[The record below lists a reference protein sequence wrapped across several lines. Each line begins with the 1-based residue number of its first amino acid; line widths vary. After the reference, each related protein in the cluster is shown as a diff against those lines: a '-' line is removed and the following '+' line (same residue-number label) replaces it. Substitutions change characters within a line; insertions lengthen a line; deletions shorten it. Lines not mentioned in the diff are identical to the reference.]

1 MAKKTSR
8 EVNIE
13 YKLIN
18 SQFNASI
25 KGIQSEITSLTKS
38 FKLQSEQM
46 KLTGSESEKL
56 GATLNH
62 LKQKQALQKEKT
74 EEIRKALENAKKTMG
89 ENSTEAKKWA
99 NQLVDSQKAEA
110 VLGNQISLTNQK
122 LAEAQKAESA
132 AAKASQERKEKL
144 KELASEQD
152 KVTSKMDALTAK
164 YNAQVTALGNNAS
177 ESDKL
182 KVKQAYLKEAMATT
196 KQEVKGLEESLKIAK
211 QEFGA
216 NSVEVNKLEKELA
229 EATTKA
235 KAFENEYA
243 NVGNTAKKVSDKLTT
258 TGKAISNIGDSYSK
272 RVSLPLLAGIGATVK
287 VASDLETAF
296 TGVRKTVDEVRD
308 KNGKL
313 VISYKDLENGIIEM
327 SKTMPTSAVEIAGV
341 VEAAGQL
348 GVKAN
353 DVLSFSK
360 TMVQMGEA
368 TNLSATD
375 AATSIARFT
384 NIMGGSLGQVNRL
397 GSAIVYLG
405 NNYATTESEITAMA
419 MRLAGSGHQI
429 GLTQQNVLALATA
442 MSSLGIE
449 AEAGGSSMS
458 KVMTKMQNAVMGP
471 QEAFKGFQE
480 ELSKVGLT
488 YHDVKL
494 AVESGGKALE
504 EMANKTG
511 YTKSG
516 LKDLV
521 KEFDTGQSK
530 IELFAQVAGM
540 SSEQF
545 AKIFKEKPIEA
556 INAFVKGLGEM
567 SKRGENV
574 NTVLND
580 LGITEL
586 RETDTLKRLSGGQD
600 ILSNAIKDA
609 NKAWDKNNAL
619 TNEAQKKNDTFAGKM
634 SMLKN
639 EVIAFMNDAGRPIAD
654 ALKTMFEHLKPVL
667 EAIGRLAK
675 KFNEASPETQKLVM
689 VIGLVVIAIG
699 PLLSIVGRLITG
711 LGTLTGAWATAFGGA
726 EAVTPAVKGLSMV
739 LKGLSKIA
747 GPILTVFKSLFTGLG
762 GVFARLLPMVSG
774 AFQAVAAFIIAN
786 PIALAIAAAVAAL
799 IFIWV
804 KWGDDI
810 KAFFKKHWEETK
822 KIFADG
828 WKAISDFLTN
838 IWKGFV
844 EGAKAIWEG
853 LKNVFKFLW
862 EAIKEIFN
870 IGWIAVSTPITLAMN
885 TFVAGVKAIWEP
897 LSQFFKGMWDGIK
910 EVATSTWQAISDFTN
925 AIWTPI
931 SEFLKGIWQGICDL
945 AKSIFGGIKDAI
957 SGYFNFIKDSI
968 VMPVWNS
975 ITGFLSGIWNGIKSK
990 ATEIFGNIKS
1000 FLGTTWDNI
1009 KSATSSTWEN
1019 IKTNL
1024 GQHWDNIKTS
1034 ASNKFTSIKQNITTV
1049 WNAVKVVSGGVWE
1062 QVKQTVSGKID
1073 GIKSKVRSGL
1083 DAISGFFKSC
1093 RLKLPHIDL
1102 PHFSID
1108 GEFSLNPPSVPHLSV
1123 DWYKTGGIAKSASI
1137 VGIGEAGKEAVV
1149 PLEGRYMQ
1157 PFAQAIA
1164 DRMNFENSNG
1174 GVINIVLNQDI
1185 KETADFRKG
1194 MDIVDRELRRRGFK
1208 LNYGT
1213 GVV

>member
-56 GATLNH
+56 GATLDH

-99 NQLVDSQKAEA
+99 SQLMDSQKAEA
-110 VLGNQISLTNQK
+110 TLGNQISITNQK

-144 KELASEQD
+144 RELASEQD

-182 KVKQAYLKEAMATT
+182 KVRQTYLKEAMATT
-196 KQEVKGLEESLKIAK
+196 KQEVKGLEESLKVAK

-229 EATTKA
+229 EATAKA
-235 KAFENEYA
+235 KEFENEYS
-243 NVGNTAKKVSDKLTT
+243 NVGSTAKRVSDKLSN
-258 TGKAISNIGDSYSK
+258 TGKTISNIGDSYSK
-272 RVSLPLLAGIGATVK
+272 KVSLPLLAGIGATVK

-308 KNGKL
+308 KNGNL

-384 NIMGGSLGQVNRL
+384 NIMGGSLGQVDRL
-397 GSAIVYLG
+397 GSSIVYLG

-449 AEAGGSSMS
+449 ADAGGSSMS

-471 QEAFKGFQE
+471 QEAFKAFQG
-480 ELSKVGLT
+480 ELSRVGVT
-488 YHDVKL
+488 YQDVRAAIEK
-494 AVESGGKALE
+494 SGETLE

-511 YTKSG
+511 YTKSA
-516 LKDLV
+516 LKDMV
-521 KEFDTGQSK
+521 KEFDEGQSK
-530 IELFAQVAGM
+530 IDLFAKVAGM

-545 AKIFKEKPIEA
+545 AKTFKEKPIEA

-574 NTVLND
+574 NTVLSD

-609 NKAWDKNNAL
+609 NKAWDENNAL
-619 TNEAQKKNDTFAGKM
+619 TNEAQKRNDTFAGKM
-634 SMLKN
+634 GMLKN
-639 EVIAFMNDAGRPIAD
+639 EIIAFMNDAGKPIAD

-675 KFNEASPETQKLVM
+675 KFNEASPETQKMVM
-689 VIGLVVIAIG
+689 MIGLLVIAIG
-699 PLLSIVGRLITG
+699 PVLSIVGRLITG

-726 EAVTPAVKGLSMV
+726 KAATPAVRGLAIV
-739 LKGLSKIA
+739 LKGLSKLG

-762 GVFARLLPMVSG
+762 GVFARLLPMVAG
-774 AFQAVAAFIIAN
+774 AFQAIGAFIIAN
-786 PIALAIAAAVAAL
+786 PIALAVAAAVAAL

-822 KIFADG
+822 QIFLDG
-828 WKAISDFLTN
+828 WNAVTEGITN
-838 IWKGFV
+838 AWNSFI
-844 EGAKAIWEG
+844 EGAKTLWENFK
-853 LKNVFKFLW
+853 LVFKFLW
-862 EAIKEIFN
+862 DHIKEIFM
-870 IGWIAVSTPITLAMN
+870 ISWEAITSPITLAMKL
-885 TFVAGVKAIWEP
+885 FVGVIKTIWEP
-897 LSQFFKGMWDGIK
+897 MTQFF
-910 EVATSTWQAISDFTN
+910 SQTWG
-925 AIWTPI
+925 
-931 SEFLKGIWQGICDL
+931 K
-945 AKSIFGGIKDAI
+945 
-957 SGYFNFIKDSI
+957 IKDSATNT
-968 VMPVWNS
+968 WNS
-975 ITGFLSGIWNGIKSK
+975 TTNYLQTTWTNLKTK
-990 ATEIFGNIKS
+990 ASETFTNMKT
-1000 FLGTTWDNI
+1000 FLGVTWDFI
-1009 KSATSSTWEN
+1009 KNTTSSTWSN

-1024 GQHWDNIKTS
+1024 GQHWDNIRSNASTKFDSIRQTISTS
-1034 ASNKFTSIKQNITTV
+1034 WGSIKSISGTT
-1049 WNAVKVVSGGVWE
+1049 WDFI
-1062 QVKQTVSGKID
+1062 KQSIGSKMD
-1073 GIKSKVRSGL
+1073 GIKSRIRSGL
-1083 DAISGFFKSC
+1083 DAIAGFFRNC
-1093 RLKLPHIDL
+1093 RLELPHIRL
-1102 PHFSID
+1102 PHFSIS
-1108 GEFSLNPPSVPHLSV
+1108 GGFSLDPPSIPHISV
-1123 DWYKTGGIAKSASI
+1123 AWYKTGGIAKSASI
-1137 VGIGEAGKEAVV
+1137 VGIGEAGREAVV

-1164 DRMNFENSNG
+1164 DRMNFENSHG
-1174 GVINIVLNQDI
+1174 GIINIVLNQDI

-1194 MDIVDRELRRRGFK
+1194 MDIVDHELRKRGYK
-1208 LNYGT
+1208 LSYGT
-1213 GVV
+1213 GVI

>member
-56 GATLNH
+56 GVTLDH

-89 ENSTEAKKWA
+89 ENSTEANKWA
-99 NQLVDSQKAEA
+99 SQLLDSQKAEA
-110 VLGNQISLTNQK
+110 TLGNQISITNQK

-144 KELASEQD
+144 RELASEQD

-164 YNAQVTALGNNAS
+164 YNAQVAALGNNAS

-182 KVKQAYLKEAMATT
+182 RIRQAYLKEAMATT
-196 KQEVKGLEESLKIAK
+196 KQEVKGLEESLKVAK

-229 EATTKA
+229 EATAKA
-235 KAFENEYA
+235 KEFENEYS
-243 NVGNTAKKVSDKLTT
+243 NVGSTAKRVSDKLSN
-258 TGKAISNIGDSYSK
+258 TGKTISNIGDSYSK

-308 KNGKL
+308 KNGNL

-384 NIMGGSLGQVNRL
+384 NIMGGSLGQVDRL
-397 GSAIVYLG
+397 GSSIVYLG

-449 AEAGGSSMS
+449 ADAGGSSMS

-471 QEAFKGFQE
+471 QEAFKAFQN
-480 ELSKVGLT
+480 ELSRVGVT
-488 YHDVKL
+488 YQDVRAAIEK
-494 AVESGGKALE
+494 GGETLE

-511 YTKSG
+511 YTKSA
-516 LKDLV
+516 LKDMA
-521 KEFDTGQSK
+521 KEFDEGQSK
-530 IELFAQVAGM
+530 IDLFAKVAGM

-545 AKIFKEKPIEA
+545 AKTFKEKPIEA

-574 NTVLND
+574 NTVLSD

-600 ILSNAIKDA
+600 ILSNAINDA
-609 NKAWDKNNAL
+609 NKAWDENNAL
-619 TNEAQKKNDTFAGKM
+619 TNEAQKRNDTFAGKM
-634 SMLKN
+634 GMLKN
-639 EVIAFMNDAGRPIAD
+639 EIIAFMNDAGKPIAD

-675 KFNEASPETQKLVM
+675 KFNEASPETQKMVM
-689 VIGLVVIAIG
+689 AIGLVVIAIG
-699 PLLSIVGRLITG
+699 PVLSIVGRLITG
-711 LGTLTGAWATAFGGA
+711 LGTLTGAWATAFAGA
-726 EAVTPAVKGLSMV
+726 EAATPAVKGLSMV
-739 LKGLSKIA
+739 LKGLSKLG
-747 GPILTVFKSLFTGLG
+747 GPILTVFKGLFSGL
-762 GVFARLLPMVSG
+762 
-774 AFQAVAAFIIAN
+774 AV
-786 PIALAIAAAVAAL
+786 AAAVAAL

-810 KAFFKKHWEETK
+810 KAFFRKHWEETK
-822 KIFADG
+822 QIFLEG
-828 WKAISDFLTN
+828 WNAVTEGITN
-838 IWKGFV
+838 AWNSFI
-844 EGAKAIWEG
+844 EGAKTLWENFK
-853 LKNVFKFLW
+853 LVFKFLW
-862 EAIKEIFN
+862 DHIKEIFM
-870 IGWIAVSTPITLAMN
+870 ISWEAITSPITLAMKL
-885 TFVAGVKAIWEP
+885 FVGVIKTIWEP
-897 LSQFFKGMWDGIK
+897 MTQFF
-910 EVATSTWQAISDFTN
+910 SQTWG
-925 AIWTPI
+925 
-931 SEFLKGIWQGICDL
+931 K
-945 AKSIFGGIKDAI
+945 
-957 SGYFNFIKDSI
+957 IKDSATNT
-968 VMPVWNS
+968 WNS
-975 ITGFLSGIWNGIKSK
+975 TTNYLQTTWTNLKTK
-990 ATEIFGNIKS
+990 ASETFTNMKT
-1000 FLGTTWDNI
+1000 FLGVTWDFI
-1009 KSATSSTWEN
+1009 KNTTSSTWSN

-1024 GQHWDNIKTS
+1024 GQHWDNIRSNASTKFDSIRQTISTS
-1034 ASNKFTSIKQNITTV
+1034 WGSIKSISGTT
-1049 WNAVKVVSGGVWE
+1049 WDFI
-1062 QVKQTVSGKID
+1062 KQSIGSKMD
-1073 GIKSKVRSGL
+1073 GIKSRIRSGL
-1083 DAISGFFKSC
+1083 DAIAGFFRNC
-1093 RLKLPHIDL
+1093 RLELPHIRL
-1102 PHFSID
+1102 PHFSIS
-1108 GEFSLNPPSVPHLSV
+1108 GGFSLDPPSIPHISV
-1123 DWYKTGGIAKSASI
+1123 AWYKTGGIAKSASI
-1137 VGIGEAGKEAVV
+1137 VGIGEAGREAVV

-1164 DRMNFENSNG
+1164 DRMNFENSHG
-1174 GVINIVLNQDI
+1174 GIINIVLNQDI

-1194 MDIVDRELRRRGFK
+1194 MDIVDHELRKRGYK
-1208 LNYGT
+1208 LSYGT
-1213 GVV
+1213 GVI

>member
-25 KGIQSEITSLTKS
+25 KGIQSEIANLTKS

-56 GATLNH
+56 GVTLDH

-74 EEIRKALENAKKTMG
+74 EEIKKALESAKKTMG

-99 NQLVDSQKAEA
+99 SQLLDSQKAEA
-110 VLGNQISLTNQK
+110 TLGNQISITNQK

-152 KVTSKMDALTAK
+152 KVTSKMDVLTAK
-164 YNAQVTALGNNAS
+164 YNAQVAALGNNAS

-182 KVKQAYLKEAMATT
+182 KTRQAYLKEAMATT

-229 EATTKA
+229 EATAKA

-243 NVGNTAKKVSDKLTT
+243 NVGNTAKKVSDKLSN
-258 TGKAISNIGDSYSK
+258 TGKTISNIGDSYSK

-308 KNGKL
+308 KNGNL

-341 VEAAGQL
+341 VEVAGQL

-384 NIMGGSLGQVNRL
+384 NIMGGSLGQVDRL
-397 GSAIVYLG
+397 GSSIVYLG

-449 AEAGGSSMS
+449 ADAGGSSMS

-471 QEAFKGFQE
+471 QEAFKAFQG
-480 ELSKVGLT
+480 ELSRVGVT
-488 YHDVKL
+488 YQDVRVAIEK
-494 AVESGGKALE
+494 GGETLE

-511 YTKSG
+511 YTKSA
-516 LKDLV
+516 LKDMV
-521 KEFDTGQSK
+521 KEFDEGQSK
-530 IELFAQVAGM
+530 IDLFAKVAGM

-545 AKIFKEKPIEA
+545 AKTFKEKPIEA

-574 NTVLND
+574 NTVLSD

-609 NKAWDKNNAL
+609 NKAWDENNAL
-619 TNEAQKKNDTFAGKM
+619 TNEAQKRNDTFAGKM
-634 SMLKN
+634 GMLKN
-639 EVIAFMNDAGRPIAD
+639 EIIAFMNDAGKPIAD

-675 KFNEASPETQKLVM
+675 KFNEASPETQKMVM
-689 VIGLVVIAIG
+689 AIGLVVIAIG
-699 PLLSIVGRLITG
+699 PVLSIVGRLITG
-711 LGTLTGAWATAFGGA
+711 LGTLTGAWATAFAGA
-726 EAVTPAVKGLSMV
+726 EAATPAVKGLSMV
-739 LKGLSKIA
+739 LKGLSKLA

-762 GVFARLLPMVSG
+762 GVFARLLPMVAG
-774 AFQAVAAFIIAN
+774 AFQAIGAFIIAN
-786 PIALAIAAAVAAL
+786 PIALAVAAAVAAL

-822 KIFADG
+822 QIFLDG
-828 WKAISDFLTN
+828 WNAVTEGITN
-838 IWKGFV
+838 AWNSFI
-844 EGAKAIWEG
+844 EGAKTLWENFK
-853 LKNVFKFLW
+853 LVFKFLW
-862 EAIKEIFN
+862 DHIKEIFM
-870 IGWIAVSTPITLAMN
+870 ISWEAITSPITLAMKL
-885 TFVAGVKAIWEP
+885 FIGVIKTIWEP
-897 LSQFFKGMWDGIK
+897 MTQFF
-910 EVATSTWQAISDFTN
+910 SQTWG
-925 AIWTPI
+925 
-931 SEFLKGIWQGICDL
+931 K
-945 AKSIFGGIKDAI
+945 
-957 SGYFNFIKDSI
+957 IKDSATNT
-968 VMPVWNS
+968 WNS
-975 ITGFLSGIWNGIKSK
+975 TTNYLQTTWTNLKTK
-990 ATEIFGNIKS
+990 ASETFTNMKT
-1000 FLGTTWDNI
+1000 FLGVTWDFI
-1009 KSATSSTWEN
+1009 KNTTSSTWSN

-1024 GQHWDNIKTS
+1024 GQHWDNIRSNASTKFDSIRQTISTS
-1034 ASNKFTSIKQNITTV
+1034 WGSIKSISGTT
-1049 WNAVKVVSGGVWE
+1049 WDFI
-1062 QVKQTVSGKID
+1062 KQSIGSKMD
-1073 GIKSKVRSGL
+1073 GIKSRIRSGL
-1083 DAISGFFKSC
+1083 DAIASFFRNC
-1093 RLKLPHIDL
+1093 RLELPHIRL
-1102 PHFSID
+1102 PHFSIS
-1108 GEFSLNPPSVPHLSV
+1108 GGFSLDPPSIPHISV
-1123 DWYKTGGIAKSASI
+1123 AWYKTGGIAKSASI
-1137 VGIGEAGKEAVV
+1137 VGIGEAGREAVV

-1164 DRMNFENSNG
+1164 DRMNFENSHG
-1174 GVINIVLNQDI
+1174 GIINIVLNQDI

-1194 MDIVDRELRRRGFK
+1194 MDIVDHELRKRGYK
-1208 LNYGT
+1208 LSYGT
-1213 GVV
+1213 GAI

>member
-56 GATLNH
+56 GVTLDH

-74 EEIRKALENAKKTMG
+74 EEIKKALENAKKTMG

-99 NQLVDSQKAEA
+99 SQLMDSQKAEA
-110 VLGNQISLTNQK
+110 TLGNQISITNQK

-132 AAKASQERKEKL
+132 AAKASQERKERL

-164 YNAQVTALGNNAS
+164 YNAQVKALGNNAS

-182 KVKQAYLKEAMATT
+182 KVRQTYLKEAMATT
-196 KQEVKGLEESLKIAK
+196 KQEVKGLEESLKVAK

-229 EATTKA
+229 EATAKA
-235 KAFENEYA
+235 KEFENEYS
-243 NVGNTAKKVSDKLTT
+243 NVGSTAKRVSDKLSN
-258 TGKAISNIGDSYSK
+258 TGKTISNIGDSYSK

-384 NIMGGSLGQVNRL
+384 NIMGGSLGQVDRL
-397 GSAIVYLG
+397 GSSIVYLG

-449 AEAGGSSMS
+449 ADAGGSSMS

-471 QEAFKGFQE
+471 QEAFKAFQG
-480 ELSKVGLT
+480 ELSRVGVT
-488 YHDVKL
+488 YQDVRAAIEK
-494 AVESGGKALE
+494 GGETLE

-511 YTKSG
+511 YTKSA
-516 LKDLV
+516 LKDMV
-521 KEFDTGQSK
+521 KEFDEGQSK
-530 IELFAQVAGM
+530 IDLFAKVAGM

-545 AKIFKEKPIEA
+545 AKTFKEKPIEA

-574 NTVLND
+574 NTVLSD

-600 ILSNAIKDA
+600 ILTNAINDA
-609 NKAWDKNNAL
+609 NKAWDENNAL
-619 TNEAQKKNDTFAGKM
+619 TNEAQKRNDTFAGKM
-634 SMLKN
+634 GMLKN
-639 EVIAFMNDAGRPIAD
+639 EIIAFMNDAGKPIAD

-675 KFNEASPETQKLVM
+675 KFNEASPETQKMVM
-689 VIGLVVIAIG
+689 AIGLVVIAIG
-699 PLLSIVGRLITG
+699 PVLSIVGRL
-711 LGTLTGAWATAFGGA
+711 LSVFGTLSGAWATAFAGA
-726 EAVTPAVKGLSMV
+726 EAATPAVKGLSMV
-739 LKGLSKIA
+739 LKGISKIA
-747 GPILTVFKSLFTGLG
+747 GPILTVFKGLFSGLA
-762 GVFARLLPMVSG
+762 GVFARLLPMVAG
-774 AFQAVAAFIIAN
+774 AFQAIGAFIIAN
-786 PIALAIAAAVAAL
+786 PIALAVAAAVAAL
-799 IFIWV
+799 IFMWV

-822 KIFADG
+822 QIFLEG
-828 WKAISDFLTN
+828 WNAVTEGITN
-838 IWKGFV
+838 AWNGFI
-844 EGAKAIWEG
+844 EGAKTLWENFK
-853 LKNVFKFLW
+853 LVFKFLW
-862 EAIKEIFN
+862 DHIKEIFM
-870 IGWIAVSTPITLAMN
+870 ISWEAITSPITLAMKL
-885 TFVAGVKAIWEP
+885 FIGVIKTIWEP
-897 LSQFFKGMWDGIK
+897 MTQFF
-910 EVATSTWQAISDFTN
+910 SQTWG
-925 AIWTPI
+925 
-931 SEFLKGIWQGICDL
+931 K
-945 AKSIFGGIKDAI
+945 
-957 SGYFNFIKDSI
+957 IKDSATNT
-968 VMPVWNS
+968 WNATTS
-975 ITGFLSGIWNGIKSK
+975 FLQNTW
-990 ATEIFGNIKS
+990 TNIKTKAS
-1000 FLGTTWDNI
+1000 ETFTNLKTFLGTTWDNI
-1009 KSATSSTWEN
+1009 KSTTSSTWDN

-1024 GQHWDNIKTS
+1024 GQNWDNIRSNASSKFESIRQTISTAWGNIKTIS
-1034 ASNKFTSIKQNITTV
+1034 GAVWDVIKQSI
-1049 WNAVKVVSGGVWE
+1049 
-1062 QVKQTVSGKID
+1062 SGKMD
-1073 GIKSKVRSGL
+1073 GIKNHIRG
-1083 DAISGFFKSC
+1083 AIDSITGFFRNC
-1093 RLKLPHIDL
+1093 RLELPHIRL
-1102 PHFSID
+1102 PHFNIS
-1108 GEFSLNPPSVPHLSV
+1108 GSFSLNPPSIPHISV
-1123 DWYKTGGIAKSASI
+1123 DWYKTGGIATGPSI

-1149 PLEGRYMQ
+1149 PLEGRYMM
-1157 PFAQAIA
+1157 PFAQAIV
-1164 DRMNFENSNG
+1164 DRMKFDNSNNG
-1174 GVINIVLNQDI
+1174 TINVILNQDI
-1185 KETADFRKG
+1185 KETADFRQG
-1194 MDIVDRELRRRGFK
+1194 MDIIDHELKRRGYK
-1208 LNYGT
+1208 LSYGR
-1213 GVV
+1213 GAI